1 MKISVAQLNPTIGDF
16 IGNTRK
22 IIQALETARN
32 QGAQLVLFSECAI
45 TGYPAED
52 FLLLPGFVEA
62 AERALE
68 SIVPHTK
75 RIAAVIGLPT
85 RSHHHKSEKPFHNSA
100 AVVVEG
106 KVLGFQHKL
115 LLPTYD
121 VFDEKRYFEP
131 GRELKVW
138 EIFGEKV
145 AITICEDIWEGCSF
159 LTESKYH
166 FRVLETLK
174 KQNPTLY
181 LNLSASPY
189 HRKKVHTR
197 LELCKKTART
207 LQCPVILCNQVGGN
221 DSLIFDGH
229 SIAMNS
235 DATLQM
241 MGKGF
246 EEDQFLYDTTSPSS
260 AFSYHYQGAEEL
272 YKALVLGL
280 RDYFHKSGLKKA
292 ILGLSGG
299 IDSALVACIAA
310 EALGKDNL
318 LVLLLPSRYSSKESF
333 TDAYSLIERL
343 GIKGEQLSI
352 EGPFKTYLELL
363 TPHFEGKASDVTEE
377 NLQARVRGMILMAF
391 SNKFGYT
398 LLATGNKSEL
408 AMGYCTLYGDMC
420 GGLAVIGDLTKT
432 EVYELANWINRD
444 KEIIPQNIIEK
455 APSAELKPN
464 QKDSDTLPDY
474 EVLDQVLQ
482 AHVEHYMTPEAIAE
496 KFGYPLPLVQSIL
509 MKIYQNEYK
518 RRQAPLALRI
528 SQKSFCNGRRFP
540 MVQRGEWI
548 LENEEI

>member
-16 IGNTRK
+16 AGNTRK
-22 IIQALETARN
+22 IIQALDIARN
-32 QGAQLVLFSECAI
+32 QGAQLVLFSECVI

-52 FLLLPGFVEA
+52 FLLLPGFVES

-75 RIAAVIGLPT
+75 GIAAVIGLPT
-85 RSHHHKSEKPFHNSA
+85 RSHHQKSEKPLHNSA
-100 AVVVEG
+100 AILVDG
-106 KVLGFQHKL
+106 KILGFQHKL

-121 VFDEKRYFEP
+121 VFDERRYFEP

-138 EIFGEKV
+138 EIFGERV

-166 FRVLETLK
+166 FHVLENLK
-174 KQNPTLY
+174 QQNPTLY

-197 LELCKKTART
+197 LELCKKTARA
-207 LQCPVILCNQVGGN
+207 LECPVILCNQVGGN
-221 DSLIFDGH
+221 DSLVFDGH
-229 SIAMNS
+229 SVAMNRDS
-235 DATLQM
+235 VLQV

-246 EEDQFLYDTTSPSS
+246 EEDQFVYDTSSTTSIC
-260 AFSYHYQGAEEL
+260 SYHYQGSEEL
-272 YKALVLGL
+272 YKALVLGV

-299 IDSALVACIAA
+299 IDSALVACVAA
-310 EALGKDNL
+310 EALGKDNV
-318 LVLLLPSRYSSKESF
+318 LVLMLPSRYSSKASF
-333 TDAYSLIERL
+333 TDAYSLIEHL
-343 GIKGEQLSI
+343 EIKSEQLSI
-352 EGPFKTYLELL
+352 EGPFKAYLDLL
-363 TPHFEGKASDVTEE
+363 TPHFEGKAPDVTEE
-377 NLQARVRGMILMAF
+377 NLQARVRGMILMAY

-474 EVLDQVLQ
+474 EVLDHILQ
-482 AHVEHYMTPEAIAE
+482 AHIEHYMTAEAIAE
-496 KFGYPLPLVQSIL
+496 KFGYFLELVQSII

-518 RRQAPLALRI
+518 RRQGPLAIRV
-528 SQKSFCNGRRFP
+528 SQKAFSKGRHFP
-540 MVQRGEWI
+540 LVQKGNW
-548 LENEEI
+548 LMGH